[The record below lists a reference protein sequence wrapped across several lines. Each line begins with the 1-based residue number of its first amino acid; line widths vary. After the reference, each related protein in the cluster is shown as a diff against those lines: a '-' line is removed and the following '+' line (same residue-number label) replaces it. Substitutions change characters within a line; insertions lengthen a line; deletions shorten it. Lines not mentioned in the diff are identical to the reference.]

1 MKLHTKFKRSTLTML
16 VLAFAL
22 QLFAVN
28 ATYYTILD
36 GRSGKA
42 LFDSLTTVSST
53 GHSPMSSY
61 DALWTAFQT
70 TDKKAN
76 GKVWDMYSNCVFE
89 FGTHQD
95 KGAGSVECQFYNR
108 EHSIPNSWFGAEG
121 TDEYND
127 LFHLVPTDK
136 IVNGKRANYPFGEV
150 TSYTYT
156 SGNGS
161 KLGPNDPA
169 KVAGY
174 TGTVFEPID
183 EYKGDFARGYMGM
196 VVRYAGGSR
205 TFTVKTE
212 GQAIFNEDFTSSG
225 GYGLT
230 TFGKNL
236 LMKWHHQDPV
246 SQKEIDR
253 NNGIQTKQGNRNPFI
268 DYPCLAEYLW
278 GTEKDA
284 TITLSNLMGSFEAGF
299 TPGTSTGCVVS
310 TDPALT
316 TPTTSTLSF
325 TAIPSG
331 TNTQTV
337 TVKGIN
343 LTQTITLALSGTN
356 ASLFGLSAT
365 SATSAEGLA
374 GKSITIT
381 YSPTAEGTHTATLT
395 ISSSEFTSFVITL
408 NGTCSN
414 TVVAPTITSPT
425 YTEGSAGANITSFG
439 GAASLTENGIYYS
452 TTTGFADG
460 AGTKMAATTATTTGT
475 FSVDVSTLPV
485 GTYYFKAF
493 ATNSAGTSYST
504 QGTFTITGP
513 EQAPSTT
520 PLVLMGTSVTNALTC
535 TGTKTLLLRISNLAT
550 SVSVESSKTDVV
562 TVSPATISP
571 EDAAAGVTLTVT
583 KVTNGTATVTIS
595 GGVVN
600 QVININCQ

>member
-1 MKLHTKFKRSTLTML
+1 MNTHTFLKRMT
-16 VLAFAL
+16 LAFL
-22 QLFAVN
+22 LLTYTLGTFAITS
-28 ATYYTILD
+28 TYYSGVD
-36 GRSGKA
+36 GKSGTT
-42 LFDSLTTVSST
+42 LFSALTTVSAT
-53 GHSPMSSY
+53 GYSSHSY
-61 DALWTAFQT
+61 DDLWTYFGT
-70 TDKKAN
+70 TDKKAD
-76 GKVWDMYSNCVFE
+76 GKVWDMYSNCEFT

-95 KGAGSVECQFYNR
+95 KGKGSKECEYYNR

-150 TSYTYT
+150 TSPTYT

-230 TFGKNL
+230 TFGINL
-236 LMKWHHQDPV
+236 LMKWHRQDPV

-253 NNGIQTKQGNRNPFI
+253 NNGIQETQGNRNPFI

-278 GTEKDA
+278 GEKA
-284 TITLSNLMGSFEAGF
+284 GETVTVSNLVGSFDAAF
-299 TPGTSTGCVVS
+299 TVGGCDGCTVS
-310 TDPALT
+310 TDPTLT
-316 TPTTSTLSF
+316 SPSASTLNF

-331 TNTQTV
+331 TNTQTI

-381 YSPTAEGTHTATLT
+381 YSPTTEGSHTATLT
-395 ISSSEFTSFVITL
+395 ISSSEFTSLVLTL
-408 NGTCSN
+408 NGTCSS
-414 TVVAPTITSPT
+414 TVVAPTVTSPT
-425 YTEGSAGANITSFG
+425 YSEGSAGGNITSLG
-439 GAASLTENGIYYS
+439 DPATITENGIYYS
-452 TTTGFADG
+452 TTSGFANG
-460 AGTKMAATTATTTGT
+460 AGTKLAASTTATTTGT
-475 FSVDVSTLPV
+475 FNVEVSTLPE

-493 ATNSAGTSYST
+493 AKNSTGTGYSA
-504 QGTFTITGP
+504 QETFTITGAS
-513 EQAPSTT
+513 QAPSTT

-550 SVSVESSKTDVV
+550 SVNLISSDTGVV
-562 TVSPATISP
+562 TVSPTTISP

-583 KVTNGTATVTIS
+583 KVTKGTANITIS

-600 QVININCQ
+600 QTLNVTCQ